1 MVKIGVFQHVKPSY
15 LCPMKSNKTQIMKSL
30 TKNTRKGFLML
41 ALIATSLSFA
51 NETSFYSI
59 KDDAKKT
66 ELTLTDVKVGNELT
80 IKDSN
85 GTILYTEQIKKS
97 GNYIKGFDFTL
108 LPDGAYVFELDKDI
122 EIKTI
127 PFTINNSN
135 IVIKKGE
142 ESSNF
147 KPYFKQKNDFLFV
160 TKLSPDMKA
169 VKISIYADNSN
180 EYSLLLEESIK
191 GNQTVERIYKL
202 QKGNYKIVV
211 NSNNKVFTKFITN

>member
-1 MVKIGVFQHVKPSY
+1 MGVFQHVKPSY
-15 LCPMKSNKTQIMKSL
+15 ICHMKSNKTQIMKNL

-66 ELTLTDVKVGNELT
+66 ELTLTNVKAGNELT
-80 IKDSN
+80 IKDTY

-97 GNYIKGFDFTL
+97 GNYVKGFDFTL
-108 LPDGAYVFELDKDI
+108 LPDGAYVFELDKDL

-127 PFTINNSN
+127 PFTKTNKN
-135 IVIKKGE
+135 IVINKGE
-142 ESSNF
+142 ETSSF
-147 KPYFKQKNDFLFV
+147 KPYFKQQNDFLFIS
-160 TKLSPDMKA
+160 KLSPDMKA
-169 VKISIYADNSN
+169 VKISIYADNN
-180 EYSLLLEESIK
+180 NDYSLLLNESIK

-202 QKGNYKIVV
+202 EKGNYKIVV
-211 NSNNKVFTKFITN
+211 NSDNKVFTKFITN